1 MYHPKIA
8 ELETGIKSLK
18 TKILGIPIQNFKE
31 NIRGLIID
39 DINSLKKLYA
49 ELSVEKKGTLSFKTG
64 GFPIPPAQ
72 SPSPAPS
79 PPPEEKIVYNKI
91 FDILV
96 ENY

>member
-39 DINSLKKLYA
+39 DINSLKKCQIKRRKKDLF
-49 ELSVEKKGTLSFKTG
+49 LKQVE
-64 GFPIPPAQ
+64 
-72 SPSPAPS
+72 
-79 PPPEEKIVYNKI
+79 
-91 FDILV
+91 
-96 ENY
+96 